1 MNREIKFRGKM
12 IPENEWIFGTI
23 LRIPAP
29 PVCFGKSETDK
40 YYIQFPDPRYMP
52 DWNMPYKMV
61 QGAVNPDTIGQY
73 TGLHDKNGKEIY
85 EGDIVKIK
93 YRDEDIGKVI
103 YEHNGFSID
112 VTNMN
117 KNYGRVSFVNNFME
131 VIGNIY
137 DNPELLGGEEN
148 GDKKLHNNNKCE

>member
-1 MNREIKFRGKM
+1 MNREIKFRGKSIDEWVYGM
-12 IPENEWIFGTI
+12 LCKVNEGDTEHGEPIKYKIQTDEKEYGEYVNCFITDEN
-23 LRIPAP
+23 
-29 PVCFGKSETDK
+29 
-40 YYIQFPDPRYMP
+40 
-52 DWNMPYKMV
+52 
-61 QGAVNPDTIGQY
+61 TIGQY

-85 EGDIVKIK
+85 KGDIVKIK

-117 KNYGRVSFVNNFME
+117 KNYGRVSFVNNFIE

-137 DNPELLGGEEN
+137 ENPELLGGMN
-148 GDKKLHNNNKCE
+148 GI

>member
-1 MNREIKFRGKM
+1 MNREIKFRGKSIDEWVYGM
-12 IPENEWIFGTI
+12 LCKVNEGDTEHGEPIKYKIQTDEKEDGEYVNCFITDEN
-23 LRIPAP
+23 
-29 PVCFGKSETDK
+29 
-40 YYIQFPDPRYMP
+40 
-52 DWNMPYKMV
+52 
-61 QGAVNPDTIGQY
+61 TIGQY

-117 KNYGRVSFVNNFME
+117 KNYGRVSFVNNFIE

-137 DNPELLGGEEN
+137 ENPELLGGMN
-148 GDKKLHNNNKCE
+148 GI

>member
-1 MNREIKFRGKM
+1 MNREIKFRGKSIDEWVYGM
-12 IPENEWIFGTI
+12 LCKVNEGDTEHGEPIKYKIQTDEKEYGEYVNCFITDEN
-23 LRIPAP
+23 
-29 PVCFGKSETDK
+29 
-40 YYIQFPDPRYMP
+40 
-52 DWNMPYKMV
+52 
-61 QGAVNPDTIGQY
+61 TIGQY

-93 YRDEDIGKVI
+93 YKDEDIGKVI

-117 KNYGRVSFVNNFME
+117 KNYGRVSFVNNFIE

-137 DNPELLGGEEN
+137 ENPELLGGMN
-148 GDKKLHNNNKCE
+148 GI